1 MNVPETNYAA
11 WLAKAEN
18 DFLNIE
24 NNLKAARIPWD
35 TVCFHS
41 QQAAEKLLKA
51 FLVYQ
56 SQPPTRTHDLVAL
69 VARCVG
75 IKADFQV
82 LEEDC
87 RKLTVYAVGSRYPND
102 LFTPTKEDALEM
114 VGAAQRVRKLV
125 LHSLTGLP
133 PGETQR

>member
-1 MNVPETNYAA
+1 MNDPETNYAA

-24 NNLKAARIPWD
+24 NNLQATRIPWD

-51 FLVYQ
+51 FLVYHG
-56 SQPPTRTHDLVAL
+56 QPPTRTHDLVAL
-69 VARCVG
+69 PSRCVG
-75 IKADFQV
+75 INANFQV
-82 LEEDC
+82 LEEEC
-87 RKLTVYAVGSRYPND
+87 RELTVYAVGSRYPDD

-114 VGAAQRVRKLV
+114 VSAAQRVRKLV
-125 LHSLTGLP
+125 LHSLPGLP